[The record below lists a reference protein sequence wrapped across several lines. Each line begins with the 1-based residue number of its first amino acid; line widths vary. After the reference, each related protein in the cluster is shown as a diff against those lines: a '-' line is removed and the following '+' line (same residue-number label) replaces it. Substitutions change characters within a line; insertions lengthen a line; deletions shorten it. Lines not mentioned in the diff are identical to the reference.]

1 MAESDAVKTLRST
14 IEKYLKES
22 FGSYLKDDLETYI
35 LQAGSAR
42 IIIIPLDWTK
52 GQTIVRVL
60 SVINRGAPITAE
72 LTKFLAFENMKVIF
86 GKFSLDPDRQAILFE
101 HVLLG
106 DFLNRKELEVTV
118 RSVAYISDKYDDEIK
133 AQFGGKKFGEQ

>member
-1 MAESDAVKTLRST
+1 MAASDAVKTLRST

-22 FGSYLKDDLETYI
+22 FGSYLKDDRNNYI

-42 IIIIPLDWTK
+42 VFIIPVDWIK
-52 GQTIVRVL
+52 EQTIVRVV
-60 SVINRGAPITAE
+60 SVLNRGAPITGE
-72 LTKFLAFENMKVIF
+72 LTKFLAYENIKVVF

-106 DFLNRKELEVTV
+106 DFLNRKELEVAV
-118 RSVAYISDKYDDEIK
+118 KSVAFIADKYDDEIK
-133 AQFGGKKFGEQ
+133 AQFGGKKYGEQ